1 MQLKEY
7 KEAMDEL
14 QMPEDMDQR
23 LKQRLEQQQEVKQM
37 NKKNVYKKIAITA
50 AVAGTVVG
58 IGVANPAIVSNAAE
72 AIARF
77 FSYDITLKDHDGNK
91 ETVEMNNEYLHLR
104 EDAPTKDCKMSS
116 VKEVGEALGIELLE
130 SKERYAYEGCISY
143 SPSMSEE
150 KALCGALIS
159 DKMYATGDLQNVK
172 IDKADSEDS
181 NDSIAFQKGEDYQS
195 PIAMQ
200 ISVRSDENLG
210 EKYKD
215 NELGYI
221 SDCQHVDMENISNEA
236 EVYEIPDLD
245 VKAVL
250 FTVYT
255 DGPIAWGIDEGELKC
270 TTALF
275 VYKGVEYV
283 YTGAVSHET
292 MKQFLNTLE

>member
-77 FSYDITLKDHDGNK
+77 FSYDITLKDTDGNK

-150 KALCGALIS
+150 KTLCGALIS

-172 IDKADSEDS
+172 IHKAESEDS

-210 EKYKD
+210 R
-215 NELGYI
+215 
-221 SDCQHVDMENISNEA
+221 NIRTMNWA
-236 EVYEIPDLD
+236 TLV
-245 VKAVL
+245 
-250 FTVYT
+250 TVSMWIWRT
-255 DGPIAWGIDEGELKC
+255 
-270 TTALF
+270 
-275 VYKGVEYV
+275 
-283 YTGAVSHET
+283 
-292 MKQFLNTLE
+292 FLTRRRSTKSLIWM

>member
-23 LKQRLEQQQEVKQM
+23 LKHRLSQQQEVKYM

-58 IGVANPAIVSNAAE
+58 IGMANPAIVSNAAE

-77 FSYDITLKDHDGNK
+77 FSYDITLKDKEGKK
-91 ETVEMNNEYLHLR
+91 ETVEMNNEYLSLR

-143 SPSMSEE
+143 SPSMSE
-150 KALCGALIS
+150 KKTLSGALIS

-172 IDKADSEDS
+172 IHKADSKDS
-181 NDSIAFQKGEDYQS
+181 KDSIAFLKGEDYQS
-195 PIAMQ
+195 PISMQ

-210 EKYKD
+210 EKYKG

-221 SDCQHVDMENISNEA
+221 SDCQHVDMNDISNEA
-236 EVYEIPDLD
+236 ETYEIPELG

-250 FTVYT
+250 FTIYT
-255 DGPIAWGIDEGELKC
+255 DGPIAWGIDEGDLKC

-292 MKQFLNTLE
+292 MKEFLNTLE